1 MVRCKKCGKEI
12 KDKNWPVENTGGMC
26 EDCAYDDFRE
36 KGFGETKKDDKKE
49 EKKNIAHEKQMIFE
63 KELAVFLGEFE
74 AYAQIAD
81 DEDRFLT
88 PEELRVWEQRLKRIW
103 EEHIKN
109 TGQEEWLESFK
120 RCFNC
125 QNRKTS
131 TEPLMTLG
139 VIRCEN
145 RECKQHR
152 DFSKMFNQIYAK
164 RDVDRAKRHVDELL
178 RTPEDFEPGKEGISG
193 ETMMRT
199 TKLKERDRESRNV
212 MYV

>member
-1 MVRCKKCGKEI
+1 MVRCKKCEKEI

-26 EDCAYDDFRE
+26 EDCAYNDFMGKGGFE
-36 KGFGETKKDDKKE
+36 KTKKE
-49 EKKNIAHEKQMIFE
+49 EEKGNMEHEKWMMFE
-63 KELAVFLGEFE
+63 KRLAVFMGEFDAHVE
-74 AYAQIAD
+74 IAD

-125 QNRKTS
+125 QNRKTP